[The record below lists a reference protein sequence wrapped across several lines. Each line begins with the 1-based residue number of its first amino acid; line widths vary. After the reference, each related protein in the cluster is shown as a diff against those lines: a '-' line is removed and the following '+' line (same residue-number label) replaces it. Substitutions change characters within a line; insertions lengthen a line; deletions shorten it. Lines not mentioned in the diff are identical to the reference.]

1 MQDVCVIDGGVR
13 TPFTKAGT
21 VQAGARAVD
30 LGRWAV
36 AELMI
41 RTGADPTKVDE
52 LVAGNVI
59 QPVDA
64 VNIARV
70 IGLRAHLP
78 DRLPGY
84 TVHRNCASGIQAI
97 ADAHMLIASG
107 RAQCV
112 IAVGVESMS
121 DAPLLVRRA
130 LRAWIYQF
138 QRAKTAT
145 AKASLIA
152 KFPLKEINPEVGILL
167 GLTDPVSA
175 LNMGQTAENVARE
188 FAISREEQ
196 DELAL
201 ISHRRTAAAWEE
213 GRLKDEVMPTF
224 PGPDFKSVAIDNG
237 FRTDTSMERL
247 AGLKPVFDRDNGTV
261 TAGNSSQV
269 TDGACALLLTSREFA
284 EAEGLKVLGTVQ
296 DFAFGGLDP
305 SRMGLGPVFSTT
317 RLFEKHKMGWQDL
330 DLVELNEAFAA
341 QAIACVR
348 AFDSKTFYDKELP
361 GSSPPGPPDWTK
373 VNVNGGAVA
382 LGHPVGA
389 TGARIVLTLLNELTR
404 RGGGRGLATLCVGGG
419 QGASVLVEAAA

>member
-21 VQAGARAVD
+21 SQAGARAVD

-36 AELMI
+36 TELII
-41 RTGADPTKVDE
+41 RTGVDPAKVDE

-70 IGLRAHLP
+70 IALRAHLSE
-78 DRLPGY
+78 RLPGY

-97 ADAHMLIASG
+97 AEAHMLITTG
-107 RAQCV
+107 RANCV
-112 IAVGVESMS
+112 VALGVESMS
-121 DAPLLVRRA
+121 DAPLLVRRQ

-138 QRAKTAT
+138 QRAKTAS
-145 AKASLIA
+145 AKAALIA
-152 KFPLKEINPEVGILL
+152 KFPLREINPEVGILL
-167 GLTDPVSA
+167 GLTDPVST
-175 LNMGQTAENVARE
+175 LNMGQTAENLARE
-188 FAISREEQ
+188 FAISRAEQ

-201 ISHRRTAAAWEE
+201 TSHRRTAAAWAE

-224 PGPDFKSVAIDNG
+224 PGPEYAAVTADNG

-247 AGLKPVFDRDNGTV
+247 AALKPVFDRDNGTV

-269 TDGACALLLTSREFA
+269 TDGACALLLTSRDFA

-305 SRMGLGPVFSTT
+305 SRMGLGPVFATT
-317 RLFEKHKMGWQDL
+317 RLFEKHKMGWRDL

-348 AFDSKTFYDKELP
+348 AFDSKAFYDKELP
-361 GSSPPGPPDWTK
+361 GSSPPGPPDWDKT
-373 VNVNGGAVA
+373 NVNGGAVA

-389 TGARIVLTLLNELTR
+389 TGTRIVLTLLNELTR

-419 QGASVLVEAAA
+419 QGASILVETAA